1 MVARAGRQTCEALR
15 PGADS
20 IPVAST
26 LHHACKER
34 GIFCRSAK
42 RGAVSVKQPIVG
54 ADAYGMPDQVAD
66 SFKLKASPDS
76 LLSSGVIQCSG
87 GVTRQPRMSFAQMI
101 PDMVTDSR
109 PAPGKVD
116 APAKYSPL
124 IGARK

>member
-1 MVARAGRQTCEALR
+1 LRGAASWRRQYPRGFDTAPRMQGARNLL
-15 PGADS
+15 
-20 IPVAST
+20 PVS
-26 LHHACKER
+26 K
-34 GIFCRSAK
+34 K
-42 RGAVSVKQPIVG
+42 GAVSVKQPIVG